1 MIYGNCFV
9 FLMPLNFVIM
19 LQVARVWQRKQI
31 LSRCEHGIHGMAG
44 QPVNVNFLAFLSY
57 DVAQLPA
64 LSELQQMHSLN
75 SEFDE
80 WIA

>member
-1 MIYGNCFV
+1 
-9 FLMPLNFVIM
+9 
-19 LQVARVWQRKQI
+19 
-31 LSRCEHGIHGMAG
+31 MAG

-57 DVAQLPA
+57 DVTQLPV